1 MDSYSKS
8 FWGDG
13 LEKNHESMMAMAGW
27 VRGQL
32 GGSLSLDPGN

>member
-8 FWGDG
+8 FWGDDF
-13 LEKNHESMMAMAGW
+13 EQNHDSMMAGW
-27 VRGQL
+27 VRVQL